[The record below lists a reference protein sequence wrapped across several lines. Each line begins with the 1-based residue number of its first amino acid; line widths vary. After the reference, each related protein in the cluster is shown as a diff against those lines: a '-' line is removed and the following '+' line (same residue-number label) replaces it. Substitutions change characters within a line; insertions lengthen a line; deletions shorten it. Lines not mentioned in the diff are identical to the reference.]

1 MIQTE
6 IFNVH
11 AQANIHQA
19 FFLKKNLQIHK
30 IFLDSDP
37 EYYFL
42 DKLHESSE
50 GFTNRPVTLRC
61 RVNAKGANVKWFK
74 AGQPVNVSKKYFSK
88 SYHR

>member
-1 MIQTE
+1 M
-6 IFNVH
+6 
-11 AQANIHQA
+11 
-19 FFLKKNLQIHK
+19 

-74 AGQPVNVSKKYFSK
+74 AGQPVHVSKKYFSK
-88 SYHR
+88 SNHR

>member
-1 MIQTE
+1 MYMRKQ
-6 IFNVH
+6 IF
-11 AQANIHQA
+11 IKL
-19 FFLKKNLQIHK
+19 FFEKKKLQIHK

-74 AGQPVNVSKKYFSK
+74 AGQPVHVSKKYFSK
-88 SYHR
+88 SNHR

>member
-1 MIQTE
+1 MYMRKQ
-6 IFNVH
+6 IF
-11 AQANIHQA
+11 IKF
-19 FFLKKNLQIHK
+19 FFLKKKLQIHK

-74 AGQPVNVSKKYFSK
+74 AGQPVNVSKKIL
-88 SYHR
+88 

>member
-1 MIQTE
+1 MYMRKQ
-6 IFNVH
+6 IF
-11 AQANIHQA
+11 IKL
-19 FFLKKNLQIHK
+19 FFEKKKLQIHK

-88 SYHR
+88 SNHR

>member
-1 MIQTE
+1 MYMRKQ
-6 IFNVH
+6 IF
-11 AQANIHQA
+11 IKL
-19 FFLKKNLQIHK
+19 FLKKKNLQIHK

-74 AGQPVNVSKKYFSK
+74 AGQPVNVSKKYFIK
-88 SYHR
+88 SNHR

>member
-1 MIQTE
+1 MYMRKQ
-6 IFNVH
+6 IF
-11 AQANIHQA
+11 IKL
-19 FFLKKNLQIHK
+19 FFLKKTLLIHK

-88 SYHR
+88 SNHR

>member
-1 MIQTE
+1 MYMRKQ
-6 IFNVH
+6 IF
-11 AQANIHQA
+11 IK
-19 FFLKKNLQIHK
+19 FFFFEKKLQIHK

-88 SYHR
+88 SNHR

>member
-1 MIQTE
+1 MYMRKQ
-6 IFNVH
+6 IF
-11 AQANIHQA
+11 IKL
-19 FFLKKNLQIHK
+19 FFEKKTLQIHK

-88 SYHR
+88 SNHR